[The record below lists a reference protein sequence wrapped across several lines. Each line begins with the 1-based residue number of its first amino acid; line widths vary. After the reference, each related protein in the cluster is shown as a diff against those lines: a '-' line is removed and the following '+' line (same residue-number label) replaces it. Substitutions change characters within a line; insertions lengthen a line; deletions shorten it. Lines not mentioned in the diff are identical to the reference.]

1 MRTSNPIAALFGRSP
16 FRPMQRHMEVV
27 GRCAAA
33 LRPLFD
39 AVVAG
44 DRAEVKRQRDR
55 IFEAEHEADRIKNEI
70 RAHLPRS
77 FLLPVDRRDL
87 LDMLH
92 SQDSIADCAQ
102 DVAGFLDVREMQ
114 LPEPLRDEVFRLL
127 DRSLAAVDKCQEIVA
142 ELDELLATGFSGKE
156 ADRVSE
162 LIGELSRLET
172 ESDDVGAELVRKL
185 FAIEHELSPLVVVF
199 WYELSQKIGD
209 LADHAE
215 DAGDRL
221 RLLLAR

>member
-16 FRPMQRHMEVV
+16 FRPMQQHVEAV

-33 LRPLFD
+33 LRPLFE
-39 AVVAG
+39 AVASG
-44 DRAEVKRQRDR
+44 DRDEVTRQRDL

-70 RAHLPRS
+70 RANLPRS

-102 DVAGFLDVREMQ
+102 DIAGLLDVREMT
-114 LPEPLRDEVFRLL
+114 LPDGLREPVFALL
-127 DRSLAAVDKCQEIVA
+127 DHSLAAVDKCQEVVA
-142 ELDELLATGFSGKE
+142 ELDELLETGFSGKE
-156 ADRVSE
+156 AERVTGLIDE
-162 LIGELSRLET
+162 LGRLET
-172 ESDDVGAELVRKL
+172 RSDDSGAELVRRL
-185 FAIEHELSPLVVVF
+185 FSIEERLSPLRVVF
-199 WYELSQKIGD
+199 WYELTQRIGD
-209 LADHAE
+209 LADYAE
-215 DAGDRL
+215 DVGDRL